1 MFDIKEIQ
9 KVLPQKY
16 PFLLIDR
23 IIEIEPEKRAMGY
36 KNVTINEPFF
46 EGHFPYDPV
55 MPGVLILEAM
65 AQLAAFLITHSGIDK
80 GMFFFKTVNMVK
92 FRHPVI
98 PGDQL
103 NLEVK
108 VVEKYGEIW
117 KFEALSHVGE
127 TLSAEAKFT
136 AEFRQRDTQ

>member
-9 KVLPQKY
+9 RVLPQKY

-23 IIEIEPEKRAMGY
+23 IIELDPEKSAVGY

-46 EGHFPYDPV
+46 EGHFPDDPV

-65 AQLAAFLITHSGIDK
+65 AQLAAFLIIHSGVDK
-80 GMFFFKTVNMVK
+80 GKFFFKTVNTVK
-92 FRHPVI
+92 FRHPVL

-103 NLEVK
+103 KLEVK
-108 VVEKYGEIW
+108 VIEKSGETW
-117 KFEALSHVGE
+117 KFDALSRVGE
-127 TLSAEAKFT
+127 TLSTEAKFT